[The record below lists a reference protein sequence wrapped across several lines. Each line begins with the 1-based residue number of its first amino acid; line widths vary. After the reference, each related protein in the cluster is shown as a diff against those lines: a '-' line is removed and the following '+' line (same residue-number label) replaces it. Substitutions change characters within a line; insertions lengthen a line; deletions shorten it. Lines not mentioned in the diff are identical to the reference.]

1 MKNSIGS
8 IVKKYESPFSSSNND
23 NFVYKVNLLHKRIS
37 RTFDN
42 FPEAKKFIDKHAEA
56 LLATKKVHIVSI
68 KYTRE
73 DRRSSYFIYENKLDS
88 FHCDEDDFK
97 KYEQSEF
104 DFYLTNEWT
113 SRREKTRK
121 LMNVRYYS
129 FHDAARVSCLMNP
142 KSIALKLFLAIALI
156 ITTSIFLAYGMHV
169 INNDSAYRMK
179 LKNIDKGFDLYNGRK
194 DLFNVLIPLINGG
207 GILGG
212 ICMIFTFVPQ
222 WRVLLKN
229 NYNYDYIQ
237 WKSLYRKRKYF
248 SIFSFL
254 FLYTALSALIAFYV
268 RYSDSQVFIE
278 AWTLSDA
285 ATFRRVLFASTILV
299 GLGVFTMTIS
309 ISSFYFLKNK
319 ILRSYFTKSEQ
330 KRFNDWISNKKDV
343 SVPYKTDQLFYI
355 YPYKE
360 CELYALNQ
368 IAAFNKLNKTTSI
381 EEWKQAKKKSRG
393 HLKIAIKQYFRERE
407 I

>member
-37 RTFDN
+37 KTFDN
-42 FPEAKKFIDKHAEA
+42 FPEAKKFIDDHAEA

-88 FHCDEDDFK
+88 FHCDEEEFK
-97 KYEQSEF
+97 KHEQAEF

-129 FHDAARVSCLMNP
+129 FHDAARVTCLMNP
-142 KSIALKLFLAIALI
+142 RSIALKLFLAIALI
-156 ITTSIFLAYGMHV
+156 ITTSIFLAYGMHI
-169 INNDSAYRMK
+169 INNDKYVDLHDGRR
-179 LKNIDKGFDLYNGRK
+179 DLY
-194 DLFNVLIPLINGG
+194 NVLIPMINGG

-212 ICMIFTFVPQ
+212 ICLIFTFVPQ

-268 RYSDSQVFIE
+268 RYSDSQVFIK
-278 AWTLSDA
+278 AWSISEA
-285 ATFRRVLFASTILV
+285 ATFRRVLFASTVLV
-299 GLGVFTMTIS
+299 ALGVFVMTIS
-309 ISSFYFLKNK
+309 IASFYLVKNK
-319 ILRSYFTKSEQ
+319 ILKSYFTKSEK
-330 KRFNDWISNKKDV
+330 KRFNDWVSNKKQV
-343 SVPYKTDQLFYI
+343 SVPYKTDQLFYV
-355 YPYKE
+355 YPYRE
-360 CELYALNQ
+360 CEVYSLNQ
-368 IAAFNKLNKTTSI
+368 IAAFNKLNKTTSM